1 MGKMEPSIFIDCIRC
16 LSTSTPNPSFIKE
29 KLTKIPL
36 PVTFVKTWSI
46 LNLYW
51 DFLNYGL
58 LEHVINQCGS
68 ADLKQQMQDYVDELS
83 TFKQTTRLRDF
94 IKSWP
99 CRDDGPPEDHLK
111 KVVIKMKHDWFQ
123 CTLQDV
129 ESFKKSLVHNFFLP
143 EIDILLQKI
152 TEDCVC
158 VWLTSPS
165 IAALLQQNLTNIE
178 NEFSKKYGSAAV
190 VINDHDVCTLSES
203 MVAT

>member
-1 MGKMEPSIFIDCIRC
+1 MKYSLQIVEYQFILNVHIHLGLPKSHAVEDQVQYFQKKFGNLTDKACHEVMGKMEPSIFIDCILC
-16 LSTSTPNPSFIKE
+16 LSTSTQNQSFIKE

-83 TFKQTTRLRDF
+83 TFKQTTRLCDF

-99 CRDDGPPEDHLK
+99 CRDDGPPEDRLK
-111 KVVIKMKHDWFQ
+111 KVVIKMKHDWSQ

-129 ESFKKSLVHNFFLP
+129 DPYFF
-143 EIDILLQKI
+143 ILECQ
-152 TEDCVC
+152 
-158 VWLTSPS
+158 
-165 IAALLQQNLTNIE
+165 
-178 NEFSKKYGSAAV
+178 
-190 VINDHDVCTLSES
+190 
-203 MVAT
+203 